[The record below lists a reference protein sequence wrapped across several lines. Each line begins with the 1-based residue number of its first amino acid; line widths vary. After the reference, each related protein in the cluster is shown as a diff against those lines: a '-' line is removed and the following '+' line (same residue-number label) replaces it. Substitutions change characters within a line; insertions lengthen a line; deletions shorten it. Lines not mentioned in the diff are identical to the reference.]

1 MSPIAVTPKKLV
13 MATSPS
19 EPTNPIPPLRCL
31 VVDDDPLSVQIVLNC
46 IANTPFLQA
55 IGSCTSA
62 VEAAEILRTQSQP
75 IDVLF
80 LDVEM
85 PMMSGIDLLRTQ
97 LELPQVV
104 LITSS
109 DHYAVQ
115 AFEFAVAD
123 YLLKPLSYPRF
134 LQAAQKVLE
143 LITAERNAETET
155 NDLVATPAPNP
166 DFTFVKIDTKLVR
179 VDFRE
184 VQYVEALG
192 DYVHIVTSQSKLI
205 VYSTMRAIEEKF
217 PPTQFLRVHRSFIAN
232 INCIQA
238 LEDNSL
244 LIRDKHI
251 PVGQTYLRN
260 VLQRLNR
267 L

>member
-1 MSPIAVTPKKLV
+1 MNIST
-13 MATSPS
+13 S
-19 EPTNPIPPLRCL
+19 EPVAPSVPLRCL

-46 IANTPFLQA
+46 IANTPFLEA
-55 IGSCTSA
+55 AGSCLSA
-62 VEAAEILRTQSQP
+62 VEAAELLRTQTQP

-80 LDVEM
+80 LDIEM

-123 YLLKPLSYPRF
+123 YLLKPLSYTRF

-143 LITAERNAETET
+143 LINAERAAEHET
-155 NDLVATPAPNP
+155 SQSALAPSNP
-166 DFTFVKIDTKLVR
+166 DFTFVKVDTKLVR
-179 VDFRE
+179 VDFKD

-192 DYVHIVTSQSKLI
+192 DYVHIVTNHSKLI

-217 PPTQFLRVHRSFIAN
+217 PPTLFVRVHRSFIVN
-232 INCIQA
+232 VRCIQA

-244 LIRDKHI
+244 LIKDKHI
-251 PVGQTYLRN
+251 PVGQTYLRH

>member
-1 MSPIAVTPKKLV
+1 MKPSSSMII
-13 MATSPS
+13 SPS
-19 EPTNPIPPLRCL
+19 ETVTPSTPLRCL

-55 IGSCTSA
+55 VGSCTSA
-62 VEAAEILRTQSQP
+62 IAAAEMLRTQTPP

-85 PMMSGIDLLRTQ
+85 PMMSGIDLLRMQ
-97 LELPQVV
+97 IELPQVV

-109 DHYAVQ
+109 DNYAVQ

-143 LITAERNAETET
+143 IISTERTTE
-155 NDLVATPAPNP
+155 NDPIGLSAPATEP
-166 DFTFVKIDTKLVR
+166 DFTFVKMDTKLVR
-179 VDFRE
+179 VDFKE

-192 DYVHIVTSQSKLI
+192 DYVHIVTSHSKLI

-217 PPTQFLRVHRSFIAN
+217 PPSQFVRVHRSFIAN

-244 LIRDKHI
+244 LIKDKYI
-251 PVGQTYLRN
+251 PVGQTYLRT